1 MRGVGR
7 RGDSASEACGQGV
20 VAALVSTPGSEL
32 VALPGRAG
40 PPAAGEAAAS
50 EVVSAQGLWAVP
62 TAVPALAGARALAWV
77 AVLISAPG
85 SESVAPA
92 RCAGYAGSA
101 GEAIAPTRRAGEAA
115 ALVSL
120 TVKAP
125 AAGEAA
131 ALGAASTQGPE
142 AAQAAAPAPVGAA
155 VLEWARKARGAD
167 GRGGGA
173 DDACGQGVGCGLT
186 N

>member
-1 MRGVGR
+1 MRAGV
-7 RGDSASEACGQGV
+7 AWA
-20 VAALVSTPGSEL
+20 AALVPSSGSEL
-32 VALPGRAG
+32 AAPTRRSG
-40 PPAAGEAAAS
+40 PVAAGEAAAP
-50 EVVSAQGLWAVP
+50 EAASAQGLWAIP
-62 TAVPALAGARALAWV
+62 TSMPALASAMALAWA
-77 AVLISAPG
+77 AVLASAPG

>member
-1 MRGVGR
+1 M
-7 RGDSASEACGQGV
+7 
-20 VAALVSTPGSEL
+20 
-32 VALPGRAG
+32 
-40 PPAAGEAAAS
+40 
-50 EVVSAQGLWAVP
+50 
-62 TAVPALAGARALAWV
+62 AWV